1 MMEKPTIW
9 SSGPDPMRRT
19 VCLSNEHSRR
29 ARYGRIRPM
38 ETRKTLLSRI
48 AGIIPLT

>member
-1 MMEKPTIW
+1 MEKPTIW

-29 ARYGRIRPM
+29 AHYGRIQPM
-38 ETRKTLLSRI
+38 QNRQSFIERLTSLI
-48 AGIIPLT
+48 A